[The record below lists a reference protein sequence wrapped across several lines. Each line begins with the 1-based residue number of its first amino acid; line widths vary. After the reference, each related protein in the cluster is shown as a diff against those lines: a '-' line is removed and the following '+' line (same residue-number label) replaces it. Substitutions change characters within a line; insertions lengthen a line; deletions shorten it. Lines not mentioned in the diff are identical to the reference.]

1 VRSLDAH
8 VTPSSPRT
16 RWPHALLLLAF
27 GTVSALLFLELSVRI
42 ATHSLFTWGSSE
54 PDGCCVTDPMVG
66 RVIATRGS
74 GRHPDKRFIVT
85 VGEHGIRL
93 NGREEPPERPL
104 TLAVGDSFAFGDGV
118 DDAETWPAVL
128 ESVSGTRV
136 INAGMFGFGLD
147 QAVLRAE
154 QLVDVYRPDTIV
166 LGFIA
171 HDVVRC
177 ELSYWSGFSK
187 PYFDL
192 DPNGTLR
199 FHPAASP
206 PASRWASIKRL
217 LAYSRTVEFLF
228 PSWLH
233 WEGPAALAV
242 HHQGREVACRLMER
256 LASLGREHGARIVV
270 MAHPQQPTPMPEER
284 ETKDAVLACA
294 VAANVQVVDL
304 FPLFDALPEPQRAR
318 LFDRHFTPEGYHLVG
333 AELARR
339 IAGPTGGALAAYGV
353 R

>member
-1 VRSLDAH
+1 MTAR
-8 VTPSSPRT
+8 SSPRT
-16 RWPHALLLLAF
+16 RWWHALLLVAF
-27 GTVSALLFLELSVRI
+27 GTAGALLFLELSVRI
-42 ATHSLFTWGSSE
+42 ATHSLLTWGSNE

-66 RVIATRGS
+66 RVIATAGS
-74 GRHPDKRFIVT
+74 GRHREKGFIVS
-85 VGEHGIRL
+85 VGDRGIRL
-93 NGREEPPERPL
+93 NGRDAPPERPL

-118 DDAETWPAVL
+118 NDAQTWPAVL
-128 ESVSGTRV
+128 ESISGTRV

-192 DPNGTLR
+192 DAAGDLR
-199 FHPAASP
+199 FHPAESRPPSP
-206 PASRWASIKRL
+206 WTGVKRM
-217 LAYSRTVEFLF
+217 LAYSRLLDFLF
-228 PSWLH
+228 PTALH
-233 WEGPAALAV
+233 WEGPEALVV

-256 LASLGREHGARIVV
+256 LAALGRKHAAAVVV
-270 MAHPQQPTPMPEER
+270 MAHPQQLTPTPDER
-284 ETKDAVLACA
+284 AITDAVLACA
-294 VAANVQVVDL
+294 AAANVQVVDL
-304 FPLFDALPEPQRAR
+304 FPLFDALPQAERER

-339 IAGPTGGALAAYGV
+339 IAGPSHGALAAYGGV